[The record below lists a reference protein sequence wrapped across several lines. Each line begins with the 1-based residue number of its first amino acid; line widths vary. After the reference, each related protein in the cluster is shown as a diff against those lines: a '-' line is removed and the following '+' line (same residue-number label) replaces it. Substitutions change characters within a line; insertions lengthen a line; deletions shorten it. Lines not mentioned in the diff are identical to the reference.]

1 MISAFASA
9 LALTSTVSATT
20 DANPDPV
27 EIRLVANMGVLVS
40 QGENKVLVDA
50 LFTDVYDGRFRIPTS
65 DDREAMING
74 AGEFDGVD
82 ALLFTHEHGDHF
94 NAGEAGLALAGN
106 NTLVLMAPDQ
116 VSSQLGATATE
127 RALPDGLSVRAVPM
141 FHMEGMDNH
150 AFIIELGETS
160 VLHLGDTNP
169 DEADFTVLDG
179 EYIDV
184 VLYPI
189 WFVQSETGQAELNG
203 RFADARHVAVHVPA
217 HISSEQ
223 MAEYLGEGNS
233 LVDPGDRIVI
243 NPGDHD

>member
-1 MISAFASA
+1 MISAFAGA
-9 LALTSTVSATT
+9 LALATIVSATT
-20 DANPDPV
+20 DTTPESV

-50 LFTDVYDGRFRIPTS
+50 LFTDVYDGRFRVPS
-65 DDREAMING
+65 GNDREAMING
-74 AGEFDGVD
+74 SGEFDGVD

-94 NAGEAGLALAGN
+94 NAEEAGLVLAAN
-106 NTLVLMAPDQ
+106 DALVLMAPDQ
-116 VSSQLGATATE
+116 VSRQLSASATE
-127 RALPDGLSVRAVPM
+127 LPDGLSVRAVPM

-169 DEADFTVLDG
+169 EEADFTVLDG
-179 EYIDV
+179 ENIDV

-189 WFVQSETGQAELNG
+189 WFVQSATGQAELNG
-203 RFADARHVAVHVPA
+203 RFAGSRHVAVHVPA

-233 LVDPGDRIVI
+233 LVDPGDRIVV
-243 NPGDHD
+243 NPGNHD